1 MLLSDLEIKEA
12 LKNGELAITPEP
24 PDGSPLWQPASVDL
38 RLASTVSKFK
48 VDPNAPATT
57 LNLALL
63 DVTAYIRENTE
74 NADVST
80 SPFVLHPGDFVLAST
95 LEWVYLSNSLSGR
108 VEGRSRLARMG
119 LAVHVT
125 APKIDPGFDN
135 YITLE
140 MFHVGKRLV
149 SIEYGMPICTLL
161 IERMG
166 QRASQGYEGEFQGG
180 VS

>member
-1 MLLSDLEIKEA
+1 MLLSDREIREA
-12 LKNGELAITPEP
+12 LDNGDFAITPTPSDE
-24 PDGSPLWQPASVDL
+24 SLLWQPASVDL

-48 VDPNAPATT
+48 DDPNAPATT

-63 DVTAYIRENTE
+63 NVGVYIKDNTE
-74 NADVST
+74 DIDIST
-80 SPFVLHPGDFVLAST
+80 SPLVLNPGDFVLGTT
-95 LEWVYLSNSLSGR
+95 LERIYLSNSLSGR

-140 MFHVGKRLV
+140 MFHVGKRVV
-149 SIEYGMPICTLL
+149 SLECGMPICTIL
-161 IERMG
+161 IERLG
-166 QRASQGYEGEFQGG
+166 QPASQGYEGQFQGQ